1 MLPPPLVDESI
12 DGAAPMP
19 KVLVP
24 QGAVDAATNVMSRT
38 LAGCRHAAAVDCDND
53 CSGGH
58 R

>member
-1 MLPPPLVDESI
+1 MLPPPPADASI
-12 DGAAPMP
+12 DDAARMP
-19 KVLVP
+19 RVPVP